1 MSGAESALCAAVAER
16 LRGDA
21 ALAPWL
27 GPPARVWD
35 AAPAQPTYPCVTVGR
50 TQSRPL
56 KADGGGAEHL
66 LTLTCAVQYGGVP
79 EARALTAAVR
89 EAVDGA
95 ALAPA
100 GHRLVNLHVAYAD
113 VFRGSDLK
121 SVLGVLRLRAVTEPL
136 D

>member
-1 MSGAESALCAAVAER
+1 MSGAESALCEAVAER
-16 LRGDA
+16 LRREV

-27 GPPARVWD
+27 GTPARVYD
-35 AAPAQPTYPCVTVGR
+35 AAPAQPTYPYVTVGR

-66 LTLTCAVQYGGVP
+66 LTVTCMVQYGGVP

-89 EAVDGA
+89 EAVDEA

-100 GHRLVNLHVAYAD
+100 GHRLVSLYVAYAD
-113 VFRGSDLK
+113 VFRSSDLK
-121 SVLGVLRLRAVTEPL
+121 SALGLLRLRAVTEPL
-136 D
+136 H